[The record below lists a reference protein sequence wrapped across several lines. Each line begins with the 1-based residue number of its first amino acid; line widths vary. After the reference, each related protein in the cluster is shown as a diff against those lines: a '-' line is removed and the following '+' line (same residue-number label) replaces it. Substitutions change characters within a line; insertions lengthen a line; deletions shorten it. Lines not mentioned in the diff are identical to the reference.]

1 VHKAHALKWF
11 FHLFYTY
18 GINRRAWYLLIIR
31 LSFVSP
37 NCPEYS
43 TSQIAFQPTYHFG
56 FPVLIYN
63 NVNNKQ

>member
-11 FHLFYTY
+11 FHLFNTY

-37 NCPEYS
+37 RYS
-43 TSQIAFQPTYHFG
+43 YYITKLIFG
-56 FPVLIYN
+56 
-63 NVNNKQ
+63 K